1 MEDKMEIKDYCRNV
15 EMELT
20 LWKSKLYDVIRKMD
34 QAPTR
39 NKEKMYENINGLHI
53 LLTELE
59 DRLDSLRTSCP
70 TEWRPEKEAIQG
82 KLGALE
88 NRYKEASGVLFD
100 YDFGG

>member
-1 MEDKMEIKDYCRNV
+1 
-15 EMELT
+15 
-20 LWKSKLYDVIRKMD
+20 
-34 QAPTR
+34 
-39 NKEKMYENINGLHI
+39 
-53 LLTELE
+53 LTELE

>member
-1 MEDKMEIKDYCRNV
+1 MEIKDYCRNV

-20 LWKSKLYDVIRKMD
+20 LWKSKLYDVIRKID
-34 QAPTR
+34 NAPTGA
-39 NKEKMYENINGLHI
+39 KEKMSENINGLHI

-59 DRLDSLRTSCP
+59 DRLDSLHTSCP
-70 TEWRPEKEAIQG
+70 TEWRPEHEEIKG

-88 NRYKEASGVLFD
+88 DRYKEASNALFD